1 MHIETLWSSA
11 SLCQAWS
18 IADNKICK
26 QLKRL
31 TILYQFKSLLHTV
44 LGCETAAQFTVHTE
58 NCFSTPRY
66 A

>member
-1 MHIETLWSSA
+1 MHLETLWSSA

-44 LGCETAAQFTVHTE
+44 LGCETAA
-58 NCFSTPRY
+58 
-66 A
+66 